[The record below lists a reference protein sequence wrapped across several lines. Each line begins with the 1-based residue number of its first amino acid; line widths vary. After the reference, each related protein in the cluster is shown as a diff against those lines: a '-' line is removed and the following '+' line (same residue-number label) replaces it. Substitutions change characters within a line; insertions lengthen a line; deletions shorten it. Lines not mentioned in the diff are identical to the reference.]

1 MFTVYSK
8 VNCQYCQMVEK
19 LFKIKGIDYKKT
31 LLNVDFTKEEFVDK
45 FGEGTTFPK
54 VLDPSGK
61 LIGGAS
67 ETVKYLKENNLV

>member
-19 LFKIKGIDYKKT
+19 LFKIKNIDYKKI
-31 LLNVDFTKEEFVDK
+31 LLNVDFTKEEFVEK

-54 VLDPSGK
+54 VLDTSGK

>member
-19 LFKIKGIDYKKT
+19 LFKIKGIDYKKI
-31 LLNVDFTKEEFVDK
+31 LLNVDFTKEEFVEK

-54 VLDPSGK
+54 VLDTSGK